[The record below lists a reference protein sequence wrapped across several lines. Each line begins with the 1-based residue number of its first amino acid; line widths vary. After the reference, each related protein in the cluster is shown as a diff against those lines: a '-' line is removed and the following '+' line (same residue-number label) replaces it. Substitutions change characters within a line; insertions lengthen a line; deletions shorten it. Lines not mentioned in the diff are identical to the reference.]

1 MSELKTPPIAARLR
15 ASVLQQAIQGRLVP
29 QDSADEP
36 ASDLMK
42 DIYLDSDGSWYE
54 RQAKGKLV
62 CIDDDIPFD
71 LPESWCWARMSS
83 LCAFGSCVNIEYS
96 DVPVDTWNLDL
107 EDLEKDTGRILQ
119 KKRKGEKDTGSTKHV
134 FKAGMVLYSK
144 LRPYLNKVTVADE
157 NGVCTSEIL
166 PLTFEHL
173 TSEFA
178 VRFFMSPYFLDFA
191 NRHTSGIKMPRLR
204 VADAKSMLVPV
215 PPLAEQRRIVERI
228 NEVMPLIDQLEIKE
242 RESDSV
248 DTTFWRMLPQSI
260 LQQAV
265 EGKLVPQDADDEPA
279 CALLERIREERAELV
294 KQKKAKAPKG
304 GESRIYQG
312 ADGSWYEQRGK
323 TASVCIDE
331 EIPFD
336 IPESWEWARLNS
348 IVNIVSARR
357 VHKNDWRSSGVPFY
371 RAREIVKLAKNEP
384 LADPIFI
391 DESLYSELS
400 QSGIPLPG
408 DLMVTG
414 IGTIGTTYVVQPDD
428 KFYYKDASVLCF
440 ENRFEFSSIYLQ
452 LLMRSSFLMK
462 QIRESSV
469 GTTVATITMKNA
481 VDFLIPVPPL
491 GEQQRIVEKV
501 DEIFGFLKGTAA

>member
-1 MSELKTPPIAARLR
+1 
-15 ASVLQQAIQGRLVP
+15 
-29 QDSADEP
+29 
-36 ASDLMK
+36 
-42 DIYLDSDGSWYE
+42 
-54 RQAKGKLV
+54 
-62 CIDDDIPFD
+62 
-71 LPESWCWARMSS
+71 
-83 LCAFGSCVNIEYS
+83 
-96 DVPVDTWNLDL
+96 
-107 EDLEKDTGRILQ
+107 
-119 KKRKGEKDTGSTKHV
+119 
-134 FKAGMVLYSK
+134 
-144 LRPYLNKVTVADE
+144 
-157 NGVCTSEIL
+157 
-166 PLTFEHL
+166 
-173 TSEFA
+173 
-178 VRFFMSPYFLDFA
+178 
-191 NRHTSGIKMPRLR
+191 
-204 VADAKSMLVPV
+204 
-215 PPLAEQRRIVERI
+215 
-228 NEVMPLIDQLEIKE
+228 
-242 RESDSV
+242 
-248 DTTFWRMLPQSI
+248 MLPQSI

-265 EGKLVPQDADDEPA
+265 EGRLVPQDADDEPA
-279 CALLERIREERAELV
+279 CSLLERIREERAELV
-294 KQKKAKAPKG
+294 KQRKAKAPKG

-323 TASVCIDE
+323 AAPVCIDD

-481 VDFLIPVPPL
+481 VNFLIPVPPL

>member
-166 PLTFEHL
+166 PLMFEHL

-294 KQKKAKAPKG
+294 KQKKAKAPQG

-481 VDFLIPVPPL
+481 VNFLIPVPPL

>member
-215 PPLAEQRRIVERI
+215 PPLAEQRRIIERI

-265 EGKLVPQDADDEPA
+265 EGKLVPQDTDDEPA

-400 QSGIPLPG
+400 QIGIPLPG

-481 VDFLIPVPPL
+481 VNFLIPVPPL

>member
-265 EGKLVPQDADDEPA
+265 EGKLVPQDTDDEPA

-400 QSGIPLPG
+400 QIGIPLPG

-481 VDFLIPVPPL
+481 VNFLIPVPPL